1 MHACM
6 HVSVCQY
13 VCLYVCLDDSVSM
26 CVCLHVRLHFYCLT
40 AYCLGLWLYLST
52 IYSPHIMLC
61 LSVHLSVCCLF
72 LNLRLSLC
80 SSVCPSFFS
89 IFICLHPCSCLYF
102 LPLTVP
108 PSPSLHLPLPLS
120 VSRSTHVCLFL
131 YYFPSV
137 SLHPSRSL
145 PLVIS
150 QPPLSPCST
159 HHLPVPVNPSAP
171 HPYPVVLSLYA
182 RPCNRLRLLPL
193 ASLSPSPTAI
203 DVCSLSLTHTDIS
216 HSIDSWTIMS
226 PQPPANPHIQRTP
239 RMTVGGARA

>member
-89 IFICLHPCSCLYF
+89 IFTCLHPCSCLYF

-108 PSPSLHLPLPLS
+108 PSPSFHLPLPLS
-120 VSRSTHVCLFL
+120 VSRSTHVCCSCIIFHRCHYTHLDL
-131 YYFPSV
+131 YLSSFHS
-137 SLHPSRSL
+137 SLY
-145 PLVIS
+145 
-150 QPPLSPCST
+150 
-159 HHLPVPVNPSAP
+159 LPVPPIIS
-171 HPYPVVLSLYA
+171 LS
-182 RPCNRLRLLPL
+182 RSTHLLPTLTQSSCLSMPVL
-193 ASLSPSPTAI
+193 ATASASSP
-203 DVCSLSLTHTDIS
+203 
-216 HSIDSWTIMS
+216 
-226 PQPPANPHIQRTP
+226 
-239 RMTVGGARA
+239 

>member
-1 MHACM
+1 MSPCATSFLLLNCLLSRSMVVLVYNLFTPYHA
-6 HVSVCQY
+6 
-13 VCLYVCLDDSVSM
+13 
-26 CVCLHVRLHFYCLT
+26 
-40 AYCLGLWLYLST
+40 
-52 IYSPHIMLC
+52 
-61 LSVHLSVCCLF
+61 LSVCSSDCLLSLS

-80 SSVCPSFFS
+80 PSVCPSFFS

-120 VSRSTHVCLFL
+120 VSPSTHVCLFL
-131 YYFPSV
+131 HYFPSV

-226 PQPPANPHIQRTP
+226 PPAP
-239 RMTVGGARA
+239 RESSHTTDAENDCRRSTGMMTKRG

>member
-1 MHACM
+1 MSPCATSFLLLNCLLSRSMAVLVYNLFTPYHA
-6 HVSVCQY
+6 
-13 VCLYVCLDDSVSM
+13 
-26 CVCLHVRLHFYCLT
+26 
-40 AYCLGLWLYLST
+40 
-52 IYSPHIMLC
+52 
-61 LSVHLSVCCLF
+61 LSV
-72 LNLRLSLC
+72 C
-80 SSVCPSFFS
+80 SSVCLLSLSQSPSVSVFFCVS
-89 IFICLHPCSCLYF
+89 FLLFYIHLSSSVFLSLLSASYRSSLSFSSSPSPSVCVSLHPC
-102 LPLTVP
+102 V
-108 PSPSLHLPLPLS
+108 
-120 VSRSTHVCLFL
+120 LFL